1 MKKLNVFFLI
11 LVLMIVSID
20 TTTAQLKLKTYK
32 KKPFVVIDVNGS
44 MDLAALNLH
53 GGDLREFW
61 GFGNYGQNIGY
72 GGEIKFKISALTKKM
87 TQLRPYLAI
96 GYSHFTRDANQVYVV
111 TKNLPAKWPS
121 VGFSGTGKY
130 TSVSSAPGS
139 GTFRMNMPYAALG
152 TELTVYTDT
161 KNLSSFNFGLDFNM
175 TIIAGM
181 YHEYYSDGSYESYG
195 LQSNTRFGIG
205 GNVIYN
211 YRLSKAFGL
220 NIGSKFQFVNLIGKS
235 SELYLEKNNNFYL
248 LDEANTSLSPL
259 LSDSREIGFF
269 KFFGGVSF
277 YIGSK

>member
-1 MKKLNVFFLI
+1 MKKLKVIFLI
-11 LVLMIVSID
+11 LVLMLISVD
-20 TTTAQLKLKTYK
+20 TTTAQLKLETYK

-53 GGDLREFW
+53 GGDLKEFW
-61 GFGNYGQNIGY
+61 GFGNYGQSIGY
-72 GGEIKFKISALTKKM
+72 GCEIKFKISALTKKM
-87 TQLRPYLAI
+87 TQLRPYLAF

-111 TKNLPAKWPS
+111 TKELPASWPS
-121 VGFSGTGKY
+121 VGLSGTGKY
-130 TSVSSAPGS
+130 TTVSSVPGS

-152 TELTVYTDT
+152 TELTVYTDK

-175 TIIAGM
+175 TIIVGL
-181 YHEYYSDGSYESYG
+181 YHEYYSDGSYNSYG

-211 YRLSKAFGL
+211 YRLSKAVGI
-220 NIGSKFQFVNLIGKS
+220 NIGTRFQFVNLLGKS
-235 SELYLEKNNNFYL
+235 SEPFNEKNNNFYL
-248 LDEANTSLSPL
+248 LDEGNTSISPL
-259 LSDSREIGFF
+259 LSSDRNIGFF